1 MTVGFAETAA
11 ANSTILTSVGI
22 GSLPDLQNTNGSK
35 DKMNTKPF
43 KLSRL
48 KGLIGTTAHWWAVRY
63 CFFTGKDD
71 RIYRVTASLIGGG
84 YLDLPADGRGLIVRV
99 RDKEGDIEPE
109 CLKKAF
115 QPMTYE
121 ESDALLEKI
130 EKELGMQADSED
142 VKKLETLYNLS

>member
-1 MTVGFAETAA
+1 MVGFAETAA

-22 GSLPDLQNTNGSK
+22 GSLPDLQNTNGSEV
-35 DKMNTKPF
+35 KMNTKPF
-43 KLSRL
+43 KLSRP

-71 RIYRVTASLIGGG
+71 RTYRVTASLIGGG
-84 YLDLPADGRGLIVRV
+84 YYDLPADGRGLIVRV
-99 RDKEGDIEPE
+99 RDEQGDIEPE
-109 CLKKAF
+109 CMKKAF

-121 ESDALLEKI
+121 ESDALLERI
-130 EKELGMQADSED
+130 ERELGMQADSEG